1 MTFTELTQA
10 FLIHD
15 STNITEY
22 VQSNLKEIKL
32 LFLNS
37 TDDVETQALVT
48 ESFLTLFQGEYSN
61 DVKASDEFQGLANQF
76 ALYFKKTNLIG
87 RVNACKFLCIHE
99 PFRKRIE
106 AFIFTRQY
114 NDVNQ
119 HIERFPEYLTLISQ
133 ASDSEYSDFTT
144 EVIDDIAD
152 YYLFCKQQ
160 LTSFGQASRVQE
172 FEVLFENEEL
182 IRQHPVLSSVLTKLF
197 HRFFDLPVR
206 NFTDKIYEPSR
217 FTETFFETKFVSPI
231 RVDPRTNWHKILLGY
246 PKDKIR
252 YDIIELGQAN
262 FDKEYGNGLTSKEI
276 VMLYCYFNMRK
287 HYYTSLSMFER
298 LGNLNDIY
306 NSPKRIKFIDI
317 GCGPATSGIA
327 LVDYLHSQTNRP
339 IKLDY
344 FGVDIAASMRETA
357 KDFLNNEIVD
367 NNSIVQVV
375 KEFDELNLG
384 ELIDGSCILINT
396 CYLFASSSLDIS
408 KLATFVNEI
417 RSQNKNVLKYL
428 LFQNPDD
435 RMKNEKYFRFKELI
449 EPCETTYSEVD
460 TVFYNNKRNSPFEP
474 TSEHVFYELLKL

>member
-1 MTFTELTQA
+1 MTFPELTQA
-10 FLIHD
+10 FLRHD
-15 STNITEY
+15 STNITEL
-22 VQSNLKEIKL
+22 VQRNQKEIKL

-37 TDDVETQALVT
+37 PDDAETQTLVT
-48 ESFLTLFQGEYSN
+48 ESFMALLQQAYS
-61 DVKASDEFQGLANQF
+61 DEVKATDEFQGLANQF

-119 HIERFPEYLTLISQ
+119 HIERFTEYLNLISQ
-133 ASDSEYSDFTT
+133 ASDSEDSDFTT

-152 YYLFCKQQ
+152 YYLFGKEQ
-160 LTSFGQASRVQE
+160 LSTFGQANRVDE
-172 FEVLFENEEL
+172 FEALFENENL

-206 NFTDKIYEPSR
+206 NLTDKIYEPSR
-217 FTETFFETKFVSPI
+217 FTERFFESKFVSPI
-231 RVDPRTNWHKILLGY
+231 RNHPRTNWHKILLGF
-246 PKDKIR
+246 PKDEIR

-262 FDKEYGNGLTSKEI
+262 FDKEYGNVLTSKEI

-298 LGNLNDIY
+298 LGNLTDIY

-327 LVDYLHSQTNRP
+327 LFDYLNLQTAHP
-339 IKLDY
+339 VKLDY

-357 KDFLNNEIVD
+357 KDFLRNEIVD
-367 NNSIVQVV
+367 NNSLVRVV
-375 KEFDELNLG
+375 KEFDEF
-384 ELIDGSCILINT
+384 ELSELADGSCILFNT
-396 CYLFASSSLDIS
+396 CYLFASPSLDIS
-408 KLATFVNEI
+408 KLVSFVNDV
-417 RSQNKNVLKYL
+417 RSQNKKVVKYL

-435 RMKNEKYFRFKELI
+435 RAKNEKYFRFKELI
-449 EPCETTYSEVD
+449 EPYEVTYSEVD